1 MKVPQS
7 CLTLWPHGLY
17 NPWNSPRQNTGVG
30 SLSLLEGLFPTRGSK
45 SGLQHCRWIFTSW
58 VIREG
63 SSMHWFSFLPP
74 FLLFWANYWYRCQ
87 WEWGRNSWMSYLVLC
102 LELSQ
107 MLICPH
113 PTCHKRVTLFFL
125 SPLQNISVHV
135 RITPPYP
142 HIHTRYL
149 PAVIE
154 PPYSLLLYIG
164 SAFLC
169 SSTQRLLCFIHS
181 LMAS

>member
-1 MKVPQS
+1 MKS
-7 CLTLWPHGLY
+7 K
-17 NPWNSPRQNTGVG
+17 
-30 SLSLLEGLFPTRGSK
+30 SLSHVWLCDPTDYTIHGILLARIQEWVAFPFSRGS
-45 SGLQHCRWIFTSW
+45 SQPRDLTQVSSIVGRFFTNW
-58 VIREG
+58 AIREA

-74 FLLFWANYWYRCQ
+74 FLLFWANYCYRCQ
-87 WEWGRNSWMSYLVLC
+87 WDWGRNSWVRYLFLC

-113 PTCHKRVTLFFL
+113 PMCHKRVTLFFL

-142 HIHTRYL
+142 LMHTRYL

-154 PPYSLLLYIG
+154 PP
-164 SAFLC
+164 
-169 SSTQRLLCFIHS
+169 
-181 LMAS
+181 